1 MVVGNSHDQVTGENV
16 NRIRRFHENF
26 WKKIL
31 LEKFADTEHL
41 QGLARAGEFVMN
53 ISGELLVTNSRELLV
68 IRNNLRYSQHIPES
82 LKLENLSLT
91 FVTWVALFKNS
102 RLSGLTSTLES

>member
-1 MVVGNSHDQVTGENV
+1 MTGENV

-53 ISGELLVTNSRELLV
+53 ISGEFLVTNSRELLV

-82 LKLENLSLT
+82 PKLENLSLT

-102 RLSGLTSTLES
+102 RLSGLTLILES